1 MKNFLFTTLYL
12 WILWLDPLEEET
24 KSNVVAVSRK
34 LPVEALA
41 VPVRR
46 YAYCH
51 GLSMPNLEKT
61 AKYKEIDIWVEN
73 ERQQVRERRGL
84 KVHSET

>member
-1 MKNFLFTTLYL
+1 MKSFLFTTLYL

-24 KSNVVAVSRK
+24 KANVVAVSRK

-51 GLSMPNLEKT
+51 GLSMPNLEKR

-84 KVHSET
+84 KVNSET